1 MCNLIKYSNAYS
13 MKSGCL
19 WKYYRDEPGLDSN
32 GNIIDCFN
40 DNNNCA
46 SFKFKQKITGKT
58 GNGGTQDVEIMVP
71 LKHLSNFWR
80 TLEMPFINFEIS
92 LQLKWC
98 RNCIIVAGATNNQNP
113 TFQINNTKLY
123 VSAVTSSAQENIKNC
138 FKKNLVLKEQLI
150 GINI

>member
-1 MCNLIKYSNAYS
+1 MCNLIKYSDAYS

-80 TLEMPFINFEIS
+80 TLEMPLINFEIS
-92 LQLKWC
+92 LQLKWS
-98 RNCIIVAGATNNQNP
+98 RNRIIVTGATNNQNP
-113 TFQINNTKLY
+113 TFQINDTRLY
-123 VSAVTSSAQENIKNC
+123 VSVATSSTQ
-138 FKKNLVLKEQLI
+138 
-150 GINI
+150 